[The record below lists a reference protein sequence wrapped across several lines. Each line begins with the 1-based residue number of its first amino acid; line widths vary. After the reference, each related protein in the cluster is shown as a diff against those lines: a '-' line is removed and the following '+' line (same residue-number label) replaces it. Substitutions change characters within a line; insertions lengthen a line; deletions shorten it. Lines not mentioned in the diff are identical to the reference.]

1 MASTIASAASAAAV
15 ASVAVS
21 AISATAASSIAATST
36 AASIA
41 SVAVSSITT
50 ASSAATETT
59 STATTTTT
67 SGTVNFDFLTIN
79 NGSIKFFNSSI
90 RTVVIGHGYE
100 GIPLFSDVYIGD
112 FTASGKFS
120 FQDIPG
126 TPSVHSIYKKL
137 CHFVCFFRENTDF
150 TNLLQE
156 KTTRLLTPVFHKR
169 VSFWS
174 KSE

>member
-1 MASTIASAASAAAV
+1 MATTI

-21 AISATAASSIAATST
+21 AIAATTPTASAIAATST
-36 AASIA
+36 AASIT
-41 SVAVSSITT
+41 SVAVSSIAT

-90 RTVVIGHGYE
+90 CTVVIGHGYE
-100 GIPLFSDVYIGD
+100 SIPLLSDVYIGD

-120 FQDIPG
+120 LQDIPG

-174 KSE
+174 KS